1 MVVKQGE
8 TMTQEKT
15 NNVDPKI
22 YEEVI
27 GKIAQQRND
36 AHNRVATLEI
46 DVAKLK
52 QENMRLKATIQAE
65 KEFKKK
71 DK

>member
-1 MVVKQGE
+1 
-8 TMTQEKT
+8 MTQEKT

-46 DVAKLK
+46 DVARLK
-52 QENMRLKATIQAE
+52 Q
-65 KEFKKK
+65 
-71 DK
+71 

>member
-1 MVVKQGE
+1 
-8 TMTQEKT
+8 MTQEKT

-46 DVAKLK
+46 DVARLK
-52 QENMRLKATIQAE
+52 QENMRLDLSLKSFSALN
-65 KEFKKK
+65 KVS
-71 DK
+71 

>member
-1 MVVKQGE
+1 
-8 TMTQEKT
+8 MTQEKT

-36 AHNRVATLEI
+36 GILTDQRSIKTRKHEI
-46 DVAKLK
+46 
-52 QENMRLKATIQAE
+52 ESNNTG
-65 KEFKKK
+65 
-71 DK
+71 